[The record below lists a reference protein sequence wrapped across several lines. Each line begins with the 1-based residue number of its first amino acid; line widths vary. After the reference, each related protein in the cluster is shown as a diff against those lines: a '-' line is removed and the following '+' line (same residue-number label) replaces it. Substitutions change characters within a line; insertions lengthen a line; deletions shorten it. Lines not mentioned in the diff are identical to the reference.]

1 MDQETQEKLEMTQEI
16 HRILAKYQSAN
27 VVEPDNAKRECNQKM
42 DSVSKD
48 IKTLEK
54 AVEIKKKDIRTNQMP
69 KEVKTDESKS
79 WFIEQEIKNLDCDL
93 HCAKIIVHDKY
104 AGAIMGSG
112 NYGAFFVKK
121 SDAQA

>member
-1 MDQETQEKLEMTQEI
+1 MDKVTRENLEMMQEM

-27 VVEPDNAKRECNQKM
+27 VVEPDNEKSECNQKM

-54 AVEIKKKDIRTNQMP
+54 AVEIKEKDIRTNQMP
-69 KEVKTDESKS
+69 KDVKTDESKS

-93 HCAKIIVHDKY
+93 HCAKVIIHEKVT
-104 AGAIMGSG
+104 GAVMG
-112 NYGAFFVKK
+112 YGKNGDFFVK
-121 SDAQA
+121 

>member
-16 HRILAKYQSAN
+16 HRILAKYQSTN
-27 VVEPDNAKRECNQKM
+27 VVEPDNEKLECNQKM

-54 AVEIKKKDIRTNQMP
+54 AVEIKEKEIRTNQMP
-69 KEVKTDESKS
+69 KDVKTNESNPL
-79 WFIEQEIKNLDCDL
+79 FFEQEIKNLDSGL
-93 HCAKIIVHDKY
+93 HCTKVIIHDKD

-112 NYGAFFVKK
+112 NNGAFFVK
-121 SDAQA
+121 

>member
-1 MDQETQEKLEMTQEI
+1 MTKEI

-54 AVEIKKKDIRTNQMP
+54 AVEIKKKDIRTNQTP